1 MLPRRILKTAL
12 VPMPAAALA
21 TAMVV
26 FATFWGAQPADAQ
39 VVTLGSPTAEYL
51 EGMSY
56 VQSLREMPD
65 GRLLVADPLAQELF
79 FLDMETGARQSIGRP
94 GGGPMEFRQP
104 DSVWPFEG
112 GNSLMVDLGNARMV
126 VLGSDGS
133 FGDTYPL
140 VMGDP
145 GPGSPMLLLL
155 PQGVDREGNVYVT
168 QRPAFDPRGGQPG
181 DSSLVVRVSLS
192 TQAVDTIA
200 RVKTQDVTVQRSGGN
215 VNMRQIPLSPAD
227 GWGVAPDGSVV
238 IARSGDY
245 HVEWHR
251 LDGSVTSGPS
261 VPYEPVR
268 IRNAEKLAYLEAASG
283 GGISVSIE
291 AGGDGRRSMSL
302 ARGGGRG
309 GDGPDVNEF
318 EWPETMPAMTNGRI
332 NVDPEGRA
340 WVARNRAAGEAPRYD
355 VFGGDGNRIATVEL
369 ADGRRILGFGEDA
382 VYVAYNDEF
391 DLVYLERYALPAM

>member
-1 MLPRRILKTAL
+1 MSRTRLRITAL
-12 VPMPAAALA
+12 APAVAGSIALVVA
-21 TAMVV
+21 FAPSVTAQ
-26 FATFWGAQPADAQ
+26 T
-39 VVTLGSPTAEYL
+39 VTLGSPTAEYL
-51 EGMSY
+51 EGLSY

-65 GRLLVADPLAQELF
+65 GRLLVADPLSQELF

-104 DSVWPFEG
+104 DSVWPFGG

-126 VLGSDGS
+126 VLGADGS

-145 GPGSPMLLLL
+145 GPGSSMLLLL

-181 DSSLVVRVSLS
+181 DSSMVVRVHLS
-192 TQAVDTIA
+192 TQQVDTIA
-200 RVKTQDVTVQRSGGN
+200 RIKTQDLTVQRSGGN

-227 GWGVAPDGSVV
+227 GWGVASDGSVV

-245 HVEWHR
+245 HMEWHHP
-251 LDGSVTSGPS
+251 DGSVTSGP
-261 VPYEPVR
+261 PIPFEPVP
-268 IRNAEKLAYLEAASG
+268 IRNAEKLAYLEAASA
-283 GGISVSIE
+283 GGISIAIE
-291 AGGDGRRSMSL
+291 AGGGGQRSMSL
-302 ARGGGRG
+302 SRGGGRG
-309 GDGPDVNEF
+309 GSDPDVNDY
-318 EWPETMPAMTNGRI
+318 EWPETMPPMTNGRI
-332 NVDPEGRA
+332 NVDPKGRA
-340 WVARNRAAGEAPRYD
+340 WVARNRAAGEPPRYD
-355 VFGGDGNRIATVEL
+355 VFGADGNRTTTVEL
-369 ADGRRILGFGEDA
+369 AEGRRILGFGENS